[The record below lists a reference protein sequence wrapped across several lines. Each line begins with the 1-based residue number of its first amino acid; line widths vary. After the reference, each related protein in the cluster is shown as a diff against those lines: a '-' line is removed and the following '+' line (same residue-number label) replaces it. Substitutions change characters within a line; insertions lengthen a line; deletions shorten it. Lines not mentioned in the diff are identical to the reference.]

1 MQYHD
6 IDDFTPILRL
16 ASPASVVLIGEA
28 SHGTEEFYAIRAE
41 LTKRL
46 IVEQGFQAVAVEA
59 DWPDAYR
66 ANRWV
71 RGSNADNSA
80 EAALSG
86 FERFP
91 RWMWRNS
98 VVSNFLTWLRS
109 YNERSKRPAGFYGI
123 DLYSLHASR
132 KAVIDYL
139 ETVDPEAAKRARNRY
154 SCFDHFRD
162 PQDYGY
168 HASLGLG
175 EPCQTQVLQQ
185 LLELQRQSSQYTSA
199 DGVAA
204 DDEYF
209 YARQNAVLVK
219 NAEEYYRTM
228 FGGRVSSWNLR
239 DRHMFETLT
248 ALRAHLSSTKAPA
261 KVVVWAHNSHLGDA
275 RATEMARWG
284 ELNLGQLV
292 REHHGDDSLLIAFS
306 TYTGTVRAAD
316 DWGGSDRVMTVR
328 PGLRGSYEDLFHRE
342 RESAFIIP
350 IRGHE
355 QNEEFLSEPRL
366 QRAIGVIYRPDTER
380 TSHYFE
386 ANLAKQFDALIYLDE
401 TRALQ
406 PLVATKPSVPEEV
419 PETFPSGM

>member
-1 MQYHD
+1 M
-6 IDDFTPILRL
+6 
-16 ASPASVVLIGEA
+16 LIGEA
-28 SHGTEEFYAIRAE
+28 SHGTQEFYAIRAE

-71 RGSNADNSA
+71 RGSNVDGSV
-80 EAALSG
+80 ERALSG

-91 RWMWRNS
+91 RWMWRNT
-98 VVSNFLTWLRS
+98 VVRDFLTWLRD
-109 YNERSKRPAGFYGI
+109 YNARSERSAGFYGI

-139 ETVDPEAAKRARNRY
+139 ETIDPNAAARARDRY
-154 SCFDHFRD
+154 SCFDHFHD

-175 EPCQTQVLQQ
+175 EPCESQVLQQ
-185 LLELQRQSSQYTSA
+185 LLELQRKSSTYASA

-204 DDEYF
+204 EDEYF

-219 NAEEYYRTM
+219 NAEQYYRTM
-228 FGGRVSSWNLR
+228 FAGRVSSWNLR
-239 DRHMFETLT
+239 DRHMFESLT
-248 ALRAHLSSTKAPA
+248 ALREHLNRTGDPA

-292 REHHGDDSLLIAFS
+292 REHHADESLLIGFS

-316 DWGGSDRVMTVR
+316 DWGGPDRVMTVR
-328 PGLRGSYEDLFHRE
+328 PGLRGSFEDLFHRE
-342 RESAFIIP
+342 RETAFIVP
-350 IRGHE
+350 
-355 QNEEFLSEPRL
+355 S
-366 QRAIGVIYRPDTER
+366 ADMSR
-380 TSHYFE
+380 TRNS
-386 ANLAKQFDALIYLDE
+386 
-401 TRALQ
+401 
-406 PLVATKPSVPEEV
+406 
-419 PETFPSGM
+419 